1 MTWKQRYE
9 QAHREYQAKHYPSSY
24 RDFGPIKTTYPDVRK
39 ANGLTLVILNFLKW
53 SGWRAT
59 RTNTQGRLIDKVE
72 RQESG
77 TMLQVKKWLPTAG
90 RKGSADVSA
99 TIKGRS
105 VMLEVKVG
113 YDKPS
118 EYQLREQELE
128 RKAGGIY
135 EFVSTPEEFL
145 AVYDKVVT

>member
-1 MTWKQRYE
+1 
-9 QAHREYQAKHYPSSY
+9 
-24 RDFGPIKTTYPDVRK
+24 
-39 ANGLTLVILNFLKW
+39 
-53 SGWRAT
+53 
-59 RTNTQGRLIDKVE
+59 LIDKVE